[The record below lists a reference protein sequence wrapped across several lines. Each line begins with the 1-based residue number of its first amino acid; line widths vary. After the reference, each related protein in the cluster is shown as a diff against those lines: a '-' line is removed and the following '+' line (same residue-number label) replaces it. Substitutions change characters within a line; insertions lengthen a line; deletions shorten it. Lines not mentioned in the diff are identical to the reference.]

1 MILSGLMKHYIK
13 MLFLVLIPLLFSIE
27 SFSQSAFKL
36 HERRTKLISQLDSN
50 SAAVLKAAEGKT
62 KANDVPYPYHQESNF
77 LYLTGI
83 KAPGNYLLLIP
94 QGTEI
99 DGKKINTIFLGTGIL
114 GDSINLSENEL
125 ILNTDRLKDI
135 FNSILPSLTTL
146 YISAP
151 DLGFINDWLNNK
163 RYYIDK
169 DARKEL
175 ENKFPNLKV
184 KSISGLAAKLREIK
198 SETEL
203 KLIQKAIDITGD
215 GFKRTMPNCKP
226 GMYEYEL
233 QAEIEFETTRQGAEC
248 EGFSSIVGSGPN
260 SHILHY
266 DKNRRQMKAGD
277 LVVMDVGA
285 EYNGYSADITRTI
298 PVSGKFTKAQREIY
312 ELILNIQKDIFKII
326 KPGLALKE
334 IDNQF
339 KILVSE
345 KGYKKY
351 IKHGITHHIGLDVHD
366 VWWSDTLTPGMVI
379 TVEPGLYIPED
390 DKEIDE
396 KYRGIA
402 IRIED
407 DVLITNIGSVVLSK
421 NIPKEIDDIETYM
434 RAKK

>member
-1 MILSGLMKHYIK
+1 MKKLLSFVIAVVITITAFTQSY
-13 MLFLVLIPLLFSIE
+13 
-27 SFSQSAFKL
+27 SQTFGEYSQ
-36 HERRTKLISQLDSN
+36 RRQRLISRLDSN

-62 KANDVPYPYHQESNF
+62 RSNDVPYPYHQESNF

-83 KAPGNYLLLIP
+83 KSPGNYLLLIP

-99 DGKKINTIFLGTGIL
+99 DGKIINTIFFGTGKL
-114 GDSINLSENEL
+114 EDSINLSDTEL
-125 ILNTDRLKDI
+125 ILDADRFKDI
-135 FNSILPSLTTL
+135 YNSILPSLTTL
-146 YISAP
+146 HVSAP

-203 KLIQKAIDITGD
+203 KFIQKAIDITGD
-215 GFKRTMPNCKP
+215 GLKRTMTNCKP
-226 GMYEYEL
+226 GMYEYGL
-233 QAEIEFETTRQGAEC
+233 QAQIEFEMTRQGAEC

-266 DKNRRQMKAGD
+266 DKNRRQMKAGE

-312 ELILNIQKDIFKII
+312 TLILNIQKDIFKII
-326 KPGLALKE
+326 KPGLPLKE
-334 IDNQF
+334 IDNKF
-339 KILVSE
+339 KILVNE

-366 VWWSDTLTPGMVI
+366 VWWSDTLKPGMVI

-407 DVLITNIGSVVLSK
+407 DVLITNNGCVVLSK
-421 NIPKEIDDIETYM
+421 NIPKEIDKIENKM
-434 RAKK
+434 RAKKYFYH